1 MLLFSLLFYLTTS
14 FFICT
19 WAFQQIS
26 PGKFLLSFFITVF
39 SINVLIFEIL
49 ALLHRFNDPWFFLAL
64 QILLCSI
71 LIALIV
77 TRRRF
82 SFKGIFQWRKNHF
95 SSLDYVLIICI
106 ILILGFFFIVGITT
120 APNNLDSLNHHL
132 LKIYYWLQ
140 HGSLESWAAS
150 WYPQLYYPVNAH
162 FQGTWLFL
170 LGRSEKLFFLVQ
182 WFSLVLIITLI
193 YEIARTLRFTQ
204 TQALASALVGLS
216 FPVVLL
222 QTYSFQGDLIVT
234 SLAVICIYL
243 LFSYFENKNLF
254 ELLGA
259 ILALAL
265 ALGTKQTAFF
275 FLPVIGVFGLYWV
288 IRGRILR
295 EHVPYLLLFVA
306 FFLIFSA
313 FKFIQNQ
320 RETGSFLGN
329 VKVEGSIIAESNI
342 AKIKYS
348 IPRDLYEFI
357 SFDGLPK
364 KLQQDLNQGIV
375 PIFRFIDHHLGLGLE
390 EPKYLYFGSS
400 EDEVFRYD
408 RTLELSEDTAWFGP
422 IGFILLPLAFGF
434 SLISKEYRVRE
445 YAVFALIVY
454 ISYGFLVILQRPGW
468 NPYEGRYFILGL
480 AVCLP
485 LVSILIPSRKGWKEL
500 VVGLLTFC
508 VMVLAFNTLI
518 FNSSKPILTYQNL
531 QRFSIKQVANLSE
544 NDSFQGIIK
553 RGINSLIFRLMDNSI
568 QGEGIYDSSRIQQIY
583 YSNKSTLID
592 MRFLLD
598 FIPAHETIALLNPGF
613 ALEYGLFGE
622 NITRKLIPL
631 KNLGEYDRRFYLV
644 VPNSMDKSAFV
655 GLLLIGANEN
665 FSIYKGNAP

>member
-1 MLLFSLLFYLTTS
+1 MLLFSLLLYLVTS
-14 FFICT
+14 YFICA
-19 WAFQQIS
+19 WVFQYFS
-26 PGKFLLSFFITVF
+26 PGKFLVSFFITVF

-49 ALLHRFNDPWFFLAL
+49 ALLHRFNDPRLFLAL
-64 QILLCSI
+64 QILICST

-77 TRRRF
+77 SRRRL
-82 SFKGIFQWRKNHF
+82 SIQEIFQGGKNHF
-95 SSLDYVLIICI
+95 SSLDYVLIVCL
-106 ILILGFFFIVGITT
+106 ILILGGFFTVGITT

-132 LKIYYWLQ
+132 LKIYFWLQ
-140 HGSLESWAAS
+140 HGSLESWPAS

-182 WFSLVLIITLI
+182 WFSLVLITTLI
-193 YEIARTLRFTQ
+193 YEIARTLKFTQ
-204 TQALASALVGLS
+204 TQALTSALVGLS

-234 SLAVICIYL
+234 SLGLICIYL
-243 LFSYFENKNLF
+243 LFLYFENKNLR

-275 FLPVIGVFGLYWV
+275 ILPVIGVFGLYWV

-320 RETGSFLGN
+320 SETGSFLGN

-348 IPRDLYEFI
+348 IPRDIYEFI

-364 KLQQDLNQGIV
+364 RLQQDLNQEII
-375 PIFRFIDHHLGLGLE
+375 PIFRFLDDRLGLGLE
-390 EPKYLYFGSS
+390 EPKYLYVGSS

-422 IGFILLPLAFGF
+422 LGFILLPLALGF
-434 SLISKEYRVRE
+434 SLTSKDYQVRK
-445 YAVFALIVY
+445 YAVFVLILC
-454 ISYGFLVILQRPGW
+454 ISYGILVILQRPGW

-480 AVCLP
+480 AACLP

-508 VMVLAFNTLI
+508 VMVLAFNTLL
-518 FNSSKPILTYQNL
+518 FNSSKPIITYQNL
-531 QRFSIKQVANLSE
+531 QRFSIKQVAQLSE
-544 NDSFQGIIK
+544 NNSFQGIIK
-553 RGINSLIFRLMDNSI
+553 RGVNSLIYRLMDNSI
-568 QGEGIYDSSRIQQIY
+568 QGEGIYDSSRIQQVY
-583 YSNKSTLID
+583 YSNKSTLTD
-592 MRFLLD
+592 MKYLLD
-598 FIPAHETIALLNPGF
+598 FIPEHATINLLNPGF

-622 NITRKLIPL
+622 NMTRKLFPL
-631 KNLGEYDRRFYLV
+631 SNLGEYDGRSYLV
-644 VPNSMDKSAFV
+644 VPNNMDRSAFI
-655 GLLLIGANEN
+655 GLLLVGANQN

>member
-1 MLLFSLLFYLTTS
+1 MLLFSLLFYLVTS
-14 FFICT
+14 YFVCA
-19 WAFQQIS
+19 WVFQHFS
-26 PGKFLLSFFITVF
+26 PGKFLLSFFITVV

-49 ALLHRFNDPWFFLAL
+49 ALLHRFNDPRLFLAL
-64 QILLCSI
+64 QILLCST
-71 LIALIV
+71 LITLIFS
-77 TRRRF
+77 RRRF
-82 SFKGIFQWRKNHF
+82 SFQEIFHGRKNYF
-95 SSLDYVLIICI
+95 SPLDYVLIFCT
-106 ILILGFFFIVGITT
+106 ILILGGFFTVGITT

-140 HGSLESWAAS
+140 HGSLESWPAS

-182 WFSLVLIITLI
+182 WFSLVLITTLI
-193 YEIARTLRFTQ
+193 YEIARTLKFTQ
-204 TQALASALVGLS
+204 TQALTSALVGLS

-234 SLAVICIYL
+234 SLVLICIYL
-243 LFSYFENKNLF
+243 FFSYFENKNLL

-275 FLPVIGVFGLYWV
+275 FLPVIGGFGIYWV
-288 IRGRILR
+288 IRGRILK
-295 EHVPYLLLFVA
+295 EHVPYLPFIVG
-306 FFLIFSA
+306 FFLILSA

-342 AKIKYS
+342 EKIKYS

-364 KLQQDLNQGIV
+364 RLQQDLNQGIV
-375 PIFRFIDHHLGLGLE
+375 PIFRFIDDHLGLGLE

-422 IGFILLPLAFGF
+422 LGFILLPLALGF
-434 SLISKEYRVRE
+434 SLMSKDYQVRK
-445 YAVFALIVY
+445 YAVFALILC
-454 ISYGFLVILQRPGW
+454 ISYGILVILQRPGW

-480 AVCLP
+480 AACLP

-508 VMVLAFNTLI
+508 VMVLAFNTLL
-518 FNSSKPILTYQNL
+518 FNSSKPIITYQNL
-531 QRFSIKQVANLSE
+531 QRFSIKQVAQLSE
-544 NDSFQGIIK
+544 NNSLQGIIK
-553 RGINSLIFRLMDNSI
+553 RGVNSLIYRLMDNSI
-568 QGEGIYDSSRIQQIY
+568 QGEGIYDSSRIQQVY
-583 YSNKSTLID
+583 YSNKSTLTD
-592 MRFLLD
+592 VKYLLD
-598 FIPAHETIALLNPGF
+598 FIPEHEAIDLLNPGF

-622 NITRKLIPL
+622 NMTRKIFPL
-631 KNLGEYDRRFYLV
+631 KNLGEYDRRNYLV
-644 VPNSMDKSAFV
+644 VPNTMNRSAFV
-655 GLLLIGANEN
+655 GLLLIGANQN